1 MADNLKGYTSEE
13 VLNKVLNTSSD
24 SLKVDVVSGAEYA
37 EDSGHT
43 SADTGNFILGVRNDT
58 LAALGG
64 TDGDY
69 VPFQMN
75 SSGAL
80 YVEAAVESGQIKSGA
95 IASGALASGS
105 VVDGAMVTLGAKA
118 DAKSSATDTTSIT
131 AMQVLKQISASVQ
144 ETAADTGTMDS
155 DTDAIKTAVELIDN
169 VVHVDDAGFTL
180 GTHSGVMMM
189 GFAGTQSVN
198 ADDAGAIAMETDGS
212 IHIHD
217 GGNTITVD
225 GTVTANLS
233 ATDNAVLDAIDTV
246 LDTIKTD
253 TQLIETATIATQAA
267 VEKNL
272 YGTGLVINAIH
283 GGTGGTGDQTLGATY
298 QSLYVGVGG
307 NVVVTLAT
315 SGSDFTFV
323 NVASGQLLPVQIT
336 HVKQTG
342 TTATN
347 MIALKG

>member
-1 MADNLKGYTSEE
+1 MADNLKYLERE
-13 VLNKVLNTSSD
+13 ILNKVLNSGGD
-24 SLKVDVVSGAEYA
+24 ALKVDIDNVTLKTEGSDIAIEVHLDKA
-37 EDSGHT
+37 EDSALMFSHT
-43 SADTGNFILGVRNDT
+43 VKTGT
-58 LAALGG
+58 GG
-64 TDGDY
+64 TSY
-69 VPFQMN
+69 VPLVDTDGHLQVDIL
-75 SSGAL
+75 SSGLPSGGAT
-80 YVEAAVESGQIKSGA
+80 AANQ
-95 IASGALASGS
+95 
-105 VVDGAMVTLGAKA
+105 
-118 DAKSSATDTTSIT
+118 ATMIT
-131 AMQVLKQISASVQ
+131 ALQ
-144 ETAADTGTMDS
+144 
-155 DTDAIKTAVELIDN
+155 LIDN

-253 TQLIETATIATQAA
+253 TQAVETATIATQAA

-272 YGTGLVINAIH
+272 YGTGLVITALA
-283 GGTGGTGDQTLGATY
+283 GGGGGAGDQTLGATY

-315 SGSDFTFV
+315 SASDFTFV

>member
-1 MADNLKGYTSEE
+1 MADNLKYLERE
-13 VLNKVLNTSSD
+13 ILNKVLNSGGD
-24 SLKVDVVSGAEYA
+24 ALKVDIDNVTLKTEGSDIAIEVHLDKA
-37 EDSGHT
+37 EDSALMFSHT
-43 SADTGNFILGVRNDT
+43 VKTGT
-58 LAALGG
+58 GG
-64 TDGDY
+64 TSY
-69 VPFQMN
+69 VPLVDTDGHLQVDIL
-75 SSGAL
+75 SSGLPSGGAT
-80 YVEAAVESGQIKSGA
+80 AANQ
-95 IASGALASGS
+95 
-105 VVDGAMVTLGAKA
+105 
-118 DAKSSATDTTSIT
+118 ATMIT
-131 AMQVLKQISASVQ
+131 ALQ
-144 ETAADTGTMDS
+144 
-155 DTDAIKTAVELIDN
+155 LIDN

-253 TQLIETATIATQAA
+253 TQAVETATIATQAA

-272 YGTGLVINAIH
+272 YGTGLPITALA
-283 GGTGGTGDQTLGATY
+283 GGGGGAGDQTLGATY

-315 SGSDFTFV
+315 SASDFTFV

>member
-1 MADNLKGYTSEE
+1 MADNLKYLERE
-13 VLNKVLNTSSD
+13 ILNKVLNSGED
-24 SLKVDVVSGAEYA
+24 ALKVDIDNVTLKTEGSDIAIEVHLDKA
-37 EDSGHT
+37 EDSVLVYANTNKTGSGT
-43 SADTGNFILGVRNDT
+43 S
-58 LAALGG
+58 
-64 TDGDY
+64 Y
-69 VPFQMN
+69 VPLVDADGHLQVDIM
-75 SSGAL
+75 SSGLPSGGAT
-80 YVEAAVESGQIKSGA
+80 AANQST
-95 IASGALASGS
+95 
-105 VVDGAMVTLGAKA
+105 M
-118 DAKSSATDTTSIT
+118 IT
-131 AMQVLKQISASVQ
+131 ALQ
-144 ETAADTGTMDS
+144 
-155 DTDAIKTAVELIDN
+155 LIDDT
-169 VVHVDDAGFTL
+169 VY
-180 GTHSGVMMM
+180 
-189 GFAGTQSVN
+189 
-198 ADDAGAIAMETDGS
+198 ADDADWTDGS
-212 IHIHD
+212 SKHLLVGGLYGSNTITSGDVGPIALAADGAVHIDD

-233 ATDNAVLDAIDTV
+233 ATDNGVLDAIDTV

-272 YGTGLVINAIH
+272 YGTGLPITALA
-283 GGTGGTGDQTLGATY
+283 GGGGGAGDQTLGATY

-315 SGSDFTFV
+315 SASDFTFV

>member
-1 MADNLKGYTSEE
+1 MADNLKYLERE
-13 VLNKVLNTSSD
+13 ILNKVLNSGGD
-24 SLKVDVVSGAEYA
+24 ALKVDIDNVTLKTEGSDIAIEVHLDKA
-37 EDSGHT
+37 EDSALMFSHT
-43 SADTGNFILGVRNDT
+43 VKTGT
-58 LAALGG
+58 GG
-64 TDGDY
+64 TSY
-69 VPFQMN
+69 VPLVDTDGHLQVDIL
-75 SSGAL
+75 SSGLPSGGAT
-80 YVEAAVESGQIKSGA
+80 AANQ
-95 IASGALASGS
+95 
-105 VVDGAMVTLGAKA
+105 
-118 DAKSSATDTTSIT
+118 ATMIT
-131 AMQVLKQISASVQ
+131 ALQ
-144 ETAADTGTMDS
+144 
-155 DTDAIKTAVELIDN
+155 LIDN

-283 GGTGGTGDQTLGATY
+283 GGTGGTGDQALGATY

-336 HVKQTG
+336 HVKATN